1 MSYRVDRFNGTFLV
15 SVADGTIDT
24 TTDLRLIGKNYAGYG
39 EVQNENFLHLLENFA
54 NITPPPKA
62 VPGQLWYDSTGTI
75 KKLKFYDGD
84 QWKSAAGATVS
95 VNSPSN
101 LTAGDF
107 WFDLTTNQLYVW
119 NGGTFVLVGPENIV
133 DITSTSILPADL
145 RDSTGTPYKVLKVNV
160 DTNTV
165 AIISDNVFTIN
176 QSTTPVIGFSRIRKG
191 INLVNTQ
198 NESGITDNVNDRFWG
213 TASNSDRLG
222 QLLPSA
228 YVTQE
233 QLGVF
238 PDSGYRI
245 GSKYRAF
252 VENSNFPVLENVDFS
267 NPNNS
272 ITFRIRTDAG
282 NRDSLVIKREG
293 IFPSLDSQFS
303 IGSESLKWLNVYS
316 DNFIGNLFGNSLGT
330 HKGDLVSNTDVLH
343 FDADTGNFFGIFG
356 SPSDPGTFFG
366 NFAGDFTGDLN
377 GTAAR
382 ALSIAGFTVSEQVPS
397 EPIGIGRVT
406 IPLRDTQGNLYATS
420 FVGTADRANLLLVGS
435 TYRST
440 SLTPD
445 NNTIAARDQ
454 FGDIQANVFRGVAT
468 SARYADLAEKY
479 LPDQTYFPGTV
490 VSVGG
495 EKEITA
501 SRDGDRAIGII
512 SQNPAFKMNS
522 DLEDGVYVAL
532 KGRVPVR
539 VVGDV
544 KKGDR
549 LVAADG
555 GCARAVKGDLEL
567 INVFAIALSNSIDS
581 EVEAVVL

>member
-1 MSYRVDRFNGTFLV
+1 MSYRVDRFNGSFLV
-15 SVADGTIDT
+15 SVDDGTIDT
-24 TTDLRLIGKNYAGYG
+24 TTDLRFIGKNYAGYG

-54 NITPPPKA
+54 NTTPPPKA
-62 VPGQLWYDSTGTI
+62 VQGQLWYDSTGTI
-75 KKLKFYDGD
+75 KKLKFYDGN

-95 VNSPSN
+95 TSSPSN

-107 WFDLTTNQLYVW
+107 WFDSTTNQLYIW
-119 NGGTFVLVGPENIV
+119 NGGTFVLVGPENV
-133 DITSTSILPADL
+133 EDITSTSILPADL
-145 RDSTGTPYKVLKVNV
+145 RDLTGTPYKVLKVNV
-160 DTNTV
+160 DTDTV
-165 AIISDNVFTIN
+165 AIISNNVFTVN
-176 QSTTPVIGFSRIRKG
+176 QTLTPIAGFSRIRKG
-191 INLVNTQ
+191 INLINTQ
-198 NESGITDNVNDRFWG
+198 NESGVTDNVNDRFWG
-213 TASNSDRLG
+213 TSSNSDRLG
-222 QLLPSA
+222 ELLPSA
-228 YVTQE
+228 YVTQD
-233 QLGVF
+233 QLGIF
-238 PDSGYRI
+238 PDAGYRI

-316 DNFIGNLFGNSLGT
+316 DNFVGALFGNSVGT
-330 HKGDLVSNTDVLH
+330 HKGNLISNSDVLH
-343 FDADTGNFFGIFG
+343 FDAATGNFYGIFG
-356 SPSDPGTFFG
+356 SPSNPGTFYG
-366 NFAGDFTGDLN
+366 NFTGEFTGDLN

-382 ALSIAGFTVSEQVPS
+382 ALSIAGYAVSEPVPA
-397 EPIGIGRVT
+397 EPVGIGRVT
-406 IPLRDTQGNLYATS
+406 IPLRDIEGNLYATS
-420 FVGTADRANLLLVGS
+420 LKGTADKADLLLVES
-435 TYRST
+435 AYRST

-445 NNTIAARDQ
+445 GNTIAARDQ

-479 LPDQTYFPGTV
+479 LPDQPYVPGTV
-490 VSVGG
+490 VSIGG

-501 SRDGDRAIGII
+501 SKDGDRAIGII

-522 DLEDGVYVAL
+522 DLEEGIYVAL
-532 KGRVPVR
+532 KGRVPVK
-539 VVGDV
+539 VLGDI

-555 GCARAVKGDLEL
+555 GCARKLQNNTEMA
-567 INVFAIALSNSIDS
+567 NVFAIALSDS
-581 EVEAVVL
+581 VDCQAEAMVL